1 MTGGGAPQLRVRGL
15 GSRAGGARVGTS
27 PGLRGSHHRWKNCA
41 CLVPGDAGTAEF
53 QNLPSTG
60 SLRGQTDWVFSAHT
74 GPPTSPRLRVSEW
87 QGSSKGHLHKW
98 VPGRQLPW
106 ASSRGASGMN
116 RPASDH
122 SGEQGLQAA
131 ARPASARGPL
141 GAPSAKTEDSGHS
154 TQRPQRQRSGKA
166 WRCWEGRNLLWVT
179 SQGQPVATVS
189 PPLICA
195 EHRGTGMLSALH

>member
-1 MTGGGAPQLRVRGL
+1 MEELCLPCSWRCRDSRVPEPSIDRVPAWANRL
-15 GSRAGGARVGTS
+15 GVLCT
-27 PGLRGSHHRWKNCA
+27 H
-41 CLVPGDAGTAEF
+41 
-53 QNLPSTG
+53 
-60 SLRGQTDWVFSAHT
+60 

-106 ASSRGASGMN
+106 ASSRGASGMS